1 MKVIIIS
8 NYTLIRE
15 GIYSIISRC
24 NRADIMLVTET
35 VKESIPIIKSSKIDI
50 VLLDLH
56 EQNKDELLLIKQM
69 KECGVKSKFIIL
81 DFNKDKNI
89 FVKAIRCG
97 VEGYILGKSDEME
110 IIYIMDQVYKG
121 KKHFDSYFIDC
132 MVKENSIE
140 PERVEQLTTREKEIL
155 CEIGKGM
162 NNHQI
167 SEKLCISENTVKKH
181 NNHIFDKLNI
191 RDRTQVA
198 LYANKSGMLESND
211 NANVS

>member
-8 NYTLIRE
+8 NYALIRE
-15 GIYSIISRC
+15 GIYSIISKC
-24 NRADIMLVTET
+24 NRADIMLVTEK
-35 VKESIPIIKSSKIDI
+35 VKESISLIKSSKIDI

-56 EQNKDELLLIKQM
+56 QQNKAELLLIKEM
-69 KECGVKSKFIIL
+69 KECGVKSKFIML

-89 FVKAIRCG
+89 FVQAIRCG

-110 IIYIMDQVYKG
+110 LVYMIDQVYKG
-121 KKHFDSYFIDC
+121 KKYFDSYFIDC
-132 MVKENSIE
+132 MIKENTIE
-140 PERVEQLTTREKEIL
+140 PERIEELTAREKEIL

-162 NNHQI
+162 SNRQI

-198 LYANKSGMLESND
+198 LYANKCRMLDS

>member
-15 GIYSIISRC
+15 GIYSIISKC
-24 NRADIMLVTET
+24 NHVDIMLVAET
-35 VKESIPIIKSSKIDI
+35 LKESIPLIKSSKIDI

-56 EQNKDELLLIKQM
+56 EQNKDELLLIKEM

-89 FVKAIRCG
+89 FVKSIRCG

-110 IIYIMDQVYKG
+110 IIYIIDRVYKG
-121 KKHFDSYFIDC
+121 KKYFDSYFIDC